1 MDVMKKQDKSPA
13 SSTPCVCFNLRKA
26 SRVVSQFYDQYLRQA
41 GMRGTQYALL
51 AHVDGRGGVS
61 ITELGDLLGM
71 EHSTVTRNVEL
82 LAAKG
87 QVSVSVSPDD
97 ARRRMVDLT
106 PAGRDSLDRARPYWL
121 QAQSTMEERLG
132 AEESAVFIRTLNRLV
147 EAVR

>member
-1 MDVMKKQDKSPA
+1 MKKKGDLTTLNS
-13 SSTPCVCFNLRKA
+13 PCVCFNLRKA

-41 GMRGTQYALL
+41 GLRGTQYALL
-51 AHVDGRGGVS
+51 AHIDGRGGAS

-87 QVSVSVSPDD
+87 QVLVSVSPDD
-97 ARRRMVDLT
+97 ARRRVVDLT
-106 PAGRDSLDRARPYWL
+106 PAGRDCLDQARPFWR
-121 QAQSTMEERLG
+121 QAQSALEERLG
-132 AEESAVFIRTLNRLV
+132 AEEAALFVRTLNRLV